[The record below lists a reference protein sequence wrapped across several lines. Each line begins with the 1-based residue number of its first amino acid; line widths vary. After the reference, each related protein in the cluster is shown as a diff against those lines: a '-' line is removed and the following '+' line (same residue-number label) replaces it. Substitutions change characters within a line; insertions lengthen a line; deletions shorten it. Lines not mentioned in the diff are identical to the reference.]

1 MKSIQRS
8 NNIGSN
14 VISETLKNGLHT
26 TVVGSRF
33 IYHKRLSSTM
43 DEAIRE
49 INKGTVEG
57 TVLLTDEQTAGRG
70 RFERQWFAGPG
81 DLMFS
86 VVFYP
91 TSKELPYLSVLAAL
105 AVVRTIEKETDLLP
119 RIKWPNDILVNGK
132 KICGLL
138 VENLTK
144 GNSSGHSIVGIGLN
158 VGMNVKSYPEISDI
172 ATSINTESKMDTS
185 LVSLFQG
192 IIQQLDNLYLAV
204 KDGYSPIGEWKQYL
218 YALGQTVEIRINDEI
233 VSGLAEGVDE
243 LGHLL
248 VRTSDDK
255 IVTIMA
261 GEATFNPMA

>member
-1 MKSIQRS
+1 
-8 NNIGSN
+8 
-14 VISETLKNGLHT
+14 
-26 TVVGSRF
+26 
-33 IYHKRLSSTM
+33 
-43 DEAIRE
+43 
-49 INKGTVEG
+49 
-57 TVLLTDEQTAGRG
+57 
-70 RFERQWFAGPG
+70 
-81 DLMFS
+81 
-86 VVFYP
+86 
-91 TSKELPYLSVLAAL
+91 
-105 AVVRTIEKETDLLP
+105 
-119 RIKWPNDILVNGK
+119 
-132 KICGLL
+132 
-138 VENLTK
+138 
-144 GNSSGHSIVGIGLN
+144 
-158 VGMNVKSYPEISDI
+158 
-172 ATSINTESKMDTS
+172 MDTS